1 MKQDMCVTC
10 DDGILNIRVGAI
22 IMKDGRILMVGNG
35 RSNYLYSVG
44 GRIKFGETAEE
55 AVVREVYEETGV
67 KMDVDRLGFVHE
79 NYFYGDAPT
88 NLGKQIYEISFFFYM
103 KVPNDFKPIS
113 DSFTEDNCKEFLRWV
128 SLDEDITM
136 YPTFFRTEL
145 KNPAD
150 METSSTKQNTYSAI
164 RLAIMQTTVVMAF
177 ALVLLSI
184 MISPYCQILEHSIEK
199 KD

>member
-22 IMKDGRILMVGNG
+22 IMKDGKILMVGNG
-35 RSNYLYSVG
+35 RSDYLYSVG

-67 KMDVDRLGFVHE
+67 KLEIDRLGFVHE
-79 NYFYGDAPT
+79 NYFYGDGPG

-103 KVPNDFKPIS
+103 KVPDDFVPVC
-113 DSFTEDNCKEFLRWV
+113 DSFTEDGGKEFLRWV
-128 SLDEDITM
+128 SPDDDGKI

-150 METSSTKQNTYSAI
+150 II
-164 RLAIMQTTVVMAF
+164 RHFVTD
-177 ALVLLSI
+177 
-184 MISPYCQILEHSIEK
+184 ER
-199 KD
+199 